1 MADKEEK
8 KEEAKAPEKSAGK
21 KKEGGGG
28 GDKAKSGGLGLIT
41 WLVIAGVSLAGMVGG
56 FALAQLMAAP
66 AEEEVAEEPK
76 ENLTGESYNELYS
89 ETPEEAKS
97 WAYDLEPTVGNLD
110 EAGSMRFLRVSIS
123 LEMSPELDSVKSIGY
138 LDERE
143 AIMKDFIT
151 TYVAGLSLER
161 VKGSSNLNRIKKE
174 LRDGFNELLFPEGK
188 PLVLRVFLRE
198 FAIQ

>member
-1 MADKEEK
+1 MADKKEKKEDQAPEEAAEK
-8 KEEAKAPEKSAGK
+8 KEE
-21 KKEGGGG
+21 GGG
-28 GDKAKSGGLGLIT
+28 GDNAKSGGLGLIT
-41 WLVIAGVSLAGMVGG
+41 WLVIAGISFAGMVGG

-66 AEEEVAEEPK
+66 AEEEVVEEPK
-76 ENLTGESYNELYS
+76 ENLTKESYNELYT
-89 ETPEEAKS
+89 ETPQEARS
-97 WAYDLEPTVGNLD
+97 WSYDLEPTVGNLD

-123 LEMSPELDSVKSIGY
+123 LEMSPELDAEKSMGY

-143 AIMKDFIT
+143 AVMKDFIT